1 VDSELLQGFYLG
13 DFLVE
18 PVKGQVTGGL
28 TSTHLPPKAMEVLLC
43 LASSPGDLVT
53 REELLES
60 VWGLGHGSQET
71 LSHAIGEI
79 RHAFDDHPDNPK
91 IVQTLPKRGY
101 RFLVT
106 PQRVAENTSSVVLGT
121 KDGVAITN
129 IGLLKNLQRRGVF
142 ETALAYLIVGW
153 LLIQIAD
160 VVFSQ
165 LHLPSWIGT
174 FVTMLVIAGFPI
186 ALVLSWFLEFRDG
199 RAVMDDLSP
208 AAALKRRFSRTYL
221 SVVGALGI
229 AAVGVF
235 TYDQLIGLPTAEPTA
250 IEVFEARIQP
260 PPIVDNSLAVL
271 PFLNLDG
278 SEETQVFANG
288 LVDDVITRLARIP
301 GLHVASRGDSFTL
314 APNSASQDVRDRLR
328 VEMYIEGSVEMS
340 GEFMRVT
347 VQLINSETGFHILA
361 RTFDKTRD
369 AFFEVRDE
377 ITSLTVANVRVALPP
392 NVRTSALQGADDP
405 SLDVYVLYRR
415 GIEASRQPRT
425 MATIESALGWF
436 DAALSV
442 DPGYAAAHAG
452 KCDVYVLGYRETSD
466 LDFVEKAEAAC
477 ARALELNPNLVIVHT
492 SLGVLYRL
500 TGENA
505 AAEAEYK
512 AALRID
518 PSNVESLTGLGE
530 IYARQK
536 RFDEAEGS
544 LRSAVDIHPGN
555 SATYN
560 MLGVF
565 LFQTGRFAE
574 AVEQYQYVVALRPG
588 DMIGYSNLGAALM
601 QTGDFA
607 SAAPAYQKAIEIEPK
622 QNTYSNLGLMHYY
635 MGNLD
640 AAIESHRSAVEL
652 QPNDHLGHS
661 NLGDVLWAANRRDE
675 AAREFELAETL
686 ATTLL
691 TVNTNSPFTIMD
703 LAWIKAMLNK
713 HEEARQLIDKALNL
727 APEDPYSHYY
737 NGMVSLRAGD
747 RDAALKALQ
756 LAADMGYSRQMLTAE
771 PYLEP
776 LRSDPRFLAIV
787 KTD

>member
-1 VDSELLQGFYLG
+1 MNSELLQGFYLG

-18 PVKGQVTGGL
+18 PVKGRVTGGIR
-28 TSTHLPPKAMEVLLC
+28 SAHLPPKAMEVLLR
-43 LASSPGDLVT
+43 LANSPGDLVT
-53 REELLES
+53 RKQLLDN
-60 VWGLGHGSQET
+60 VWGVGHGSQET
-71 LSHAIGEI
+71 LSHAISEI
-79 RHAFDDHPDNPK
+79 RHAFDDHHNNPK
-91 IVQTLPKRGY
+91 VVQTLPKRGY
-101 RFLVT
+101 RLLIT
-106 PQRVAENTSSVVLGT
+106 PQLISEYTSSVVLGT
-121 KDGVAITN
+121 KDGVRITD
-129 IGLLKNLQRRGVF
+129 IGLIENLQRRGVF
-142 ETALAYLIVGW
+142 ETTLAYLIVGW

-165 LHLPSWIGT
+165 LHLPGWAGT
-174 FVTMLVIAGFPI
+174 FVTMLVIAGFPV
-186 ALVLSWFLEFRDG
+186 ALVLSWFFEIRGG
-199 RAVMDDLSP
+199 RAVLDELSP
-208 AAALKRRFSRTYL
+208 ANARRRRFSQTYL
-221 SVVGALGI
+221 SVIGALGI
-229 AAVGVF
+229 ATVGVF
-235 TYDQLIGLPTAEPTA
+235 IYDQLVGLPTAEPTA

-260 PPIVDNSLAVL
+260 PPIVENSLAVL

-278 SEETQVFANG
+278 SEETQIFANG

-340 GEFMRVT
+340 GDLMRIT

-392 NVRTSALQGADDP
+392 DARASALQGVDDP

-425 MATIESALGWF
+425 MGTIESALGWF

-452 KCDVYVLGYRETSD
+452 KCDVYVLGYRETED
-466 LDFVEKAEAAC
+466 PDFIEKAEATC
-477 ARALELNPNLVIVHT
+477 ARSLELNPNLIIVHT
-492 SLGVLYRL
+492 SLGILYL
-500 TGENA
+500 STGKYAE
-505 AAEAEYK
+505 AEAEYK

-518 PSNVESLTGLGE
+518 PSNVESLTGLGD
-530 IYARQK
+530 IYERQK
-536 RFDEAEGS
+536 RFDDAEVS

-574 AVEQYQYVVALRPG
+574 AVEQYQYVVALRPD
-588 DMIGYSNLGAALM
+588 DMIGYSNLGAAFMLM
-601 QTGDFA
+601 GDFA

-622 QNTYSNLGLMHYY
+622 KTAYSNLGLMHYY

-652 QPNDHLGHS
+652 QPFDYLGHL
-661 NLGDVLWAANRRDE
+661 NLGDVFWAANRRDE
-675 AAREFELAETL
+675 ATGEFEMAETL
-686 ATTLL
+686 ATTSL
-691 TVNTNSPFTIMD
+691 TVNPNDPWTMMD

-713 HEEARQLIDKALNL
+713 HEEARKLIDKALEL

-737 NGMVSLRAGD
+737 NGMVSLRAGG
-747 RDAALKALQ
+747 RDAALKALR
-756 LAADMGYSRQMLTAE
+756 LAAEMGYSRRMLAAE
-771 PYLEP
+771 PHLEP
-776 LRSDPRFLAIV
+776 LHGDPRFLAIV
-787 KTD
+787 KTN

>member
-13 DFLVE
+13 DILVE
-18 PVKGQVTGGL
+18 PVKGRVTGRT
-28 TSTHLPPKAMEVLLC
+28 TSAHLPPKAMEVLLC
-43 LASSPGDLVT
+43 LVNSPGDLVT
-53 REELLES
+53 REKLLDD
-60 VWGLGHGSQET
+60 VWGVGHGSQET
-71 LSHAIGEI
+71 LSHAVGEI
-79 RHAFDDHPDNPK
+79 RHAFDDHHDNPK
-91 IVQTLPKRGY
+91 VIQTLPKRGY
-101 RFLVT
+101 RLLIT
-106 PQRVAENTSSVVLGT
+106 PQLASENTSSVVLGT
-121 KDGVAITN
+121 KDGARITD
-129 IGLLKNLQRRGVF
+129 IGLLENLQRRGVF

-160 VVFSQ
+160 IVFSQ
-165 LHLPSWIGT
+165 LYLPSWVGT

-199 RAVMDDLSP
+199 RAVRDELS
-208 AAALKRRFSRTYL
+208 AADARRRRFSQTYL

-235 TYDQLIGLPTAEPTA
+235 IYDQLIGLPTAEPTA

-260 PPIVDNSLAVL
+260 PPIVENSFAVL

-278 SEETQVFANG
+278 SEETQIFANG

-314 APNSASQDVRDRLR
+314 APNSASQEVRDRLR
-328 VEMYIEGSVEMS
+328 VEMYLEGSVEMS
-340 GEFMRVT
+340 GDLMRVT

-377 ITSLTVANVRVALPP
+377 ITSLTVGNVRVALPP
-392 NVRTSALQGADDP
+392 DVRASALRVGDDP

-425 MATIESALGWF
+425 MGTIASALGWF

-452 KCDVYVLGYRETSD
+452 KCDVYVQGYRETND
-466 LDFVEKAEAAC
+466 LDFIEKAEATC

-492 SLGVLYRL
+492 SLGVLYRS
-500 TGENA
+500 TGEYA
-505 AAEAEYK
+505 EAEAEYK

-536 RFDEAEGS
+536 RIDEAEGS
-544 LRSAVDIHPGN
+544 LRSAVDSHPGN

-565 LFQTGRFAE
+565 LFRTGRFAE
-574 AVEQYQYVVALRPG
+574 AVEQYQYVVALRPD

-601 QTGDFA
+601 LMGDFA
-607 SAAPAYQKAIEIEPK
+607 AAAPAYQKAIEIEPR
-622 QNTYSNLGLMHYY
+622 QAAYSNLGLLHYY

-640 AAIESHRSAVEL
+640 AAIESHRNAVEI
-652 QPNDHLGHS
+652 QPNNYLGHS
-661 NLGDVLWAANRRDE
+661 NLGDVYWAANRRDE
-675 AAREFELAETL
+675 ATGEFELAESL
-686 ATTLL
+686 ATTSL
-691 TVNTNSPFTIMD
+691 TVNPNDPWTMMD

-713 HEEARQLIDKALNL
+713 HEEARKLIDKALDL
-727 APEDPYSHYY
+727 EPEDPYTHYY
-737 NGMVSLRAGD
+737 NGMLSLRAGD
-747 RDAALKALQ
+747 RDAALKALR
-756 LAADMGYSRQMLTAE
+756 LAAEMGYSRQMLAAE
-771 PYLEP
+771 PHLEP
-776 LRSDPRFLAIV
+776 LRGDPQFLAIV
-787 KTD
+787 RTD